1 MPKVGNKKFP
11 YTAKGKAD
19 AAESKR
25 QRAMRPKAKKQKT
38 ASQQM
43 AESRQKAAS
52 RAAGGGYSDR
62 SETNMKRTVFKA
74 KERAKTA
81 RMNNKKK

>member
-1 MPKVGNKKFP
+1 MPKDKKFP

-25 QRAMRPKAKKQKT
+25 QRAMRPKAKKEPTAAQRRQKK
-38 ASQQM
+38 ASQ
-43 AESRQKAAS
+43 SVGLRK
-52 RAAGGGYSDR
+52 YTDR
-62 SETNMKRTVFKA
+62 DETNVKRTVFEA

>member
-25 QRAMRPKAKKQKT
+25 QRAMRPKAKKEPTAAQRRQTRKRRNPSVCESIQTVTRRRLSAPFSKPKNVQKLH
-38 ASQQM
+38 
-43 AESRQKAAS
+43 
-52 RAAGGGYSDR
+52 G
-62 SETNMKRTVFKA
+62 
-74 KERAKTA
+74 
-81 RMNNKKK
+81 

>member
-1 MPKVGNKKFP
+1 VGAQAPAFHNNNNKERVMPKDKKFP

-25 QRAMRPKAKKQKT
+25 QRAMRPKAK
-38 ASQQM
+38 
-43 AESRQKAAS
+43 
-52 RAAGGGYSDR
+52 
-62 SETNMKRTVFKA
+62 
-74 KERAKTA
+74 TA